1 MNALQFALYK
11 FAASLMEPEERVLM
25 RELATRADMGD
36 KAARQEFV
44 DRAKQ
49 AVSEAHAK
57 RRADCQ
63 KDFVK

>member
-25 RELATRADMGD
+25 RELAARADRGD
-36 KAARQEFV
+36 KAARKDFMDLAE
-44 DRAKQ
+44 K